1 MKYYNNAMW
10 HPADEVKVPHAG
22 EVKRKKKKETYM
34 WFEPLDVCEFLGL
47 NQVESLHVTPVR
59 EQRCKK
65 TACAGVWYFLLCVK
79 LLYDAF
85 CDLSHDPGKQT
96 HKFHCSKEKKSGD
109 SNPPKK
115 GVILKSALITLTEV
129 VLTEDFYLCTEETNI
144 KFKPDDLL

>member
-47 NQVESLHVTPVR
+47 NQVESPHVTPVR

-65 TACAGVWYFLLCVK
+65 NSMSWSLVFSALCQTTVRCFLRLEPWSRQTNTQVS
-79 LLYDAF
+79 LL
-85 CDLSHDPGKQT
+85 KR
-96 HKFHCSKEKKSGD
+96 KEVRRFKS
-109 SNPPKK
+109 PKK

-144 KFKPDDLL
+144 QFKPDDLF